1 MIVKG
6 DFEHYLTQAP
16 SVDDYFVIQY
26 SKIMFSKKLRRIQFI
41 LWAGIA
47 LSILAGCHRGGT
59 VASIRENQLFT
70 LNYGSF
76 EDELNL
82 FNLSGQGAINTY
94 MTMLDGFFYIANG
107 ESKKIMELNSYGDLL
122 SLYYNEEVTR
132 APYFATTENVNSTK
146 KAIAYPFN
154 SLGPVAV
161 DAKKCLYAVDTL
173 PAERQEVDANKRLLL
188 NYIVLRFNSD
198 GTLIDYLGQQG
209 PGGTPFPFIKKIYVS
224 KNSELIVVSET
235 NNGPI
240 VYWFNQKGFL
250 LYTIP
255 ITEETVPKL
264 RDSDGAEIA
273 SYVSIGNVVPDN
285 ISCRLYIQV
294 DYFKAYLDPATK
306 VQSGIDYEKTIL
318 YPLDVDSGRYDD
330 GLEIPSH
337 EDIVSENLSKEL
349 YKVPFDFLGV
359 TDSGWFFFS
368 VPVDKGFLIQMV
380 QPNGQKI
387 LKRVLDVNHE
397 EILYYSL
404 GLSGNGIISGLF
416 VKSHNAEVAWWRT
429 DSLVSGIIN

>member
-1 MIVKG
+1 M
-6 DFEHYLTQAP
+6 
-16 SVDDYFVIQY
+16 
-26 SKIMFSKKLRRIQFI
+26 
-41 LWAGIA
+41 
-47 LSILAGCHRGGT
+47 
-59 VASIRENQLFT
+59 
-70 LNYGSF
+70 
-76 EDELNL
+76 
-82 FNLSGQGAINTY
+82 
-94 MTMLDGFFYIANG
+94 
-107 ESKKIMELNSYGDLL
+107 
-122 SLYYNEEVTR
+122 
-132 APYFATTENVNSTK
+132 
-146 KAIAYPFN
+146 
-154 SLGPVAV
+154 
-161 DAKKCLYAVDTL
+161 
-173 PAERQEVDANKRLLL
+173 
-188 NYIVLRFNSD
+188 
-198 GTLIDYLGQQG
+198 
-209 PGGTPFPFIKKIYVS
+209 
-224 KNSELIVVSET
+224 
-235 NNGPI
+235 
-240 VYWFNQKGFL
+240 
-250 LYTIP
+250 
-255 ITEETVPKL
+255 
-264 RDSDGAEIA
+264 
-273 SYVSIGNVVPDN
+273 
-285 ISCRLYIQV
+285 